1 MEGAE
6 ELPPHVHIIRKG
18 VCCITEPRGHATPS
32 GLDPIRLIVN
42 APGGFIPLWA
52 KGTTLRWRFAER
64 TLAPFSDPIVAE
76 SAIERLLAE
85 AVLLWGDAT
94 PVKFA
99 KRSDAWDFE
108 IVVKRFDEC
117 NSDGCVLASAFFP
130 DGGRHELSIY
140 PRMFKQSRQEQIE
153 TMAHEIGHVFGLR
166 HFFAL
171 VEETRWP
178 AEQFGSDS
186 KFTIMNYDDNSI
198 LTETDKAD
206 LIALYRAPGA
216 ARSPTSTGRRSGW
229 SGPITRRRP
238 AKAPSPSPRLGPR
251 SPEPTRISPQ
261 DRGFSSA
268 STPSLGSVLRPTRG
282 SPAHEAPAP
291 R

>member
-1 MEGAE
+1 MTTDKNEASSENPFEFVEGAE

-85 AVLLWGDAT
+85 AILLWGDAT

-140 PRMFKQSRQEQIE
+140 PRMFTQSRQEQIE

-178 AEQFGSDS
+178 AEKFGSHS
-186 KFTIMNYDDNSI
+186 KFTIMNYNEESV
-198 LTETDKAD
+198 LTETDRTD
-206 LIALYRAPGA
+206 LIALYQGAWSGALTHINGTPIRLVRPFHETPTSEGAFAIAA
-216 ARSPTSTGRRSGW
+216 AR
-229 SGPITRRRP
+229 
-238 AKAPSPSPRLGPR
+238 A
-251 SPEPTRISPQ
+251 
-261 DRGFSSA
+261 
-268 STPSLGSVLRPTRG
+268 
-282 SPAHEAPAP
+282 
-291 R
+291 